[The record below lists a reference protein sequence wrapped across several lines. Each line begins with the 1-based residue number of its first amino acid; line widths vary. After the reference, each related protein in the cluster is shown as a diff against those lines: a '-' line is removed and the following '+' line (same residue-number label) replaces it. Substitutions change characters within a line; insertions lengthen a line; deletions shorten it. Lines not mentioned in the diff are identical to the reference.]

1 MSILIVA
8 LVLLQLASIVTFTV
22 DYPHDV
28 RVLWVRERQEH
39 DATVHLAA
47 QSVLIICLL
56 AVILFSK
63 CH

>member
-8 LVLLQLASIVTFTV
+8 LVLLQLASVLSFLA
-22 DYPHDV
+22 DFPRDV
-28 RVLWVRERQEH
+28 RVLWMRERQEH
-39 DATVHLAA
+39 DATVHFAA